1 MCSINHNL
9 KAIFIHIPKNGGSYI
24 AEILSKY
31 YGFKNYYLQRPDHSS
46 FCNEKDYSVDKHEN
60 KVHGTLVYYQTSSY
74 INKIMNMNMDKWN
87 NYFIFTFIR
96 NPYDRIVS
104 GWNYVNKRNITFKR
118 YMDINLNDNSYNY
131 WHVFMPQTRHI
142 ISYNGKIRSDFI
154 GKFENLEDD
163 LKIVLN
169 RLGIKNIIHK
179 SFVKN
184 SKKHNNYITYY
195 DNEVLEKVNIIIK
208 EDLDNFDYEKI
219 DNITLIS

>member
-46 FCNEKDYSVDKHEN
+46 FCNGKDYSVDKHEN
-60 KVHGTLVYYQTSSY
+60 KIHGTLVYYQTSPY

-87 NYFIFTFIR
+87 SYFIFTFIR

-104 GWNYVNKRNITFKR
+104 GWNYINKRNITFKG

-142 ISYNGKIRSDFI
+142 ISYNGKIKSDFI
-154 GKFENLEDD
+154 GKFENLESD
-163 LKIVLN
+163 LKRVLN

-208 EDLDNFDYEKI
+208 EDLDNFDYQKI
-219 DNITLIS
+219 DNIMLIL